1 MKALSISRPWPWAIL
16 HLGKRIE
23 NRRRKDGRMPSM
35 CRHRGP
41 LLLHAAKSWDGNAVE
56 WMYARDL
63 IDLATAQTIADRS
76 LHPAGGIFARCNAV
90 GHIEPHEGKPMVTMT
105 DEPFVPGRAPVRSHF
120 GDRFVRAY
128 DKASIAAILRLDLR
142 WWMGGYAL
150 VLADVQP
157 TPFIECRGML
167 GLWTPP
173 AAVLEQVGGAP

>member
-1 MKALSISRPWPWAIL
+1 MIRALSLSRPWPFSIL

-23 NRRRKDGRMPSM
+23 NRKRKDGRMPSI

-41 LLLHAAKSWDGNAVE
+41 LLLHAAKSWDKAATM
-56 WMYARDL
+56 WMF
-63 IDLATAQTIADRS
+63 DRG
-76 LHPAGGIFARCNAV
+76 LLPDRWPPIPLLPKNHPAGGIFARCNAV
-90 GHIEPHEGKPMVTMT
+90 GHIEPWECSTCGDWEPHLRVNCTDCEGTLNA
-105 DEPFVPGRAPVRSHF
+105 DNS
-120 GDRFVRAY
+120 
-128 DKASIAAILRLDLR
+128 LDLR

-173 AAVLEQVGGAP
+173 PDVLAKLEPAP